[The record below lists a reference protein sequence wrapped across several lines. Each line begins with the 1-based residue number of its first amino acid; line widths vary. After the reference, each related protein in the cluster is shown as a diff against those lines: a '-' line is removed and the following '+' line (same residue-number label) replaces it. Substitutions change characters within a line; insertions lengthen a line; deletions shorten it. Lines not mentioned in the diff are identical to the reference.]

1 MKLGCLYIFIVMKTG
16 FVLVT
21 LGLAS
26 LALMGLFTDSS
37 NQFEHQFTSYMT
49 QFDKSYET
57 ENEYNF
63 RREIFNKNLEIINA
77 HNAKGFSSKLGV
89 NEFTDWTDEE
99 YKSMLGL
106 RRQPLRSSQTLKTIK
121 AKGEPELVSIDH
133 RNEGLVTD
141 VKNQGACGSC
151 WAFSTVASIEGA
163 YAKEHGELKSF
174 SEAHLAECD
183 KFSGGCM
190 GGWMIN
196 GLLFFTQRGP
206 ITDEEYPY
214 SLPLGTCR
222 EAELESNY
230 ESLPYAFRVEDDEDS
245 LYEALTHNVVSV
257 SIRAEN
263 DKFRHYQSGILD
275 EEDDCGTEIDHGVT
289 LVGYEADGDYWIVK
303 NSWGGSWGNEGYVH
317 IKRRGGKGI
326 CGINQDSA
334 QAVFH
339 QEDY

>member
-1 MKLGCLYIFIVMKTG
+1 MK
-16 FVLVT
+16 VLPILIAAGVLTAAYFT
-21 LGLAS
+21 L
-26 LALMGLFTDSS
+26 SS
-37 NQFEHQFTSYMT
+37 STVDELDLQFTQFTT
-49 QFDKSYET
+49 QFDKNYQNED
-57 ENEYNF
+57 EYNF
-63 RREIFNKNLEIINA
+63 RRSIFEKNLKVINE
-77 HNAKGFSSKLGV
+77 HNAEGKSWTLGT